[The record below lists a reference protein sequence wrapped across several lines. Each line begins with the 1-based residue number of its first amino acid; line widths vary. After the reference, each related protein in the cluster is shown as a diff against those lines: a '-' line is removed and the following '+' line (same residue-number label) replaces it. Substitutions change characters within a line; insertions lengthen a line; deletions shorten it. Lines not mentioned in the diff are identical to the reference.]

1 MNARGFTLLE
11 LLIALAVFAILSVMA
26 YRGLTAVGEAR
37 ARVEAQ
43 AEALAALQL
52 ALGLLERD
60 LEQAVGRPVRDA
72 YGETVPAFE
81 GSALGPQLLTLTRAG
96 WRNPAGARRSAL
108 QRVAYRY
115 RDETLVRVHWR
126 VLDQAQDS
134 PALERPLL
142 GGVKSVDLR
151 FLDQRLQWQSAWP
164 PEAGDDPARLPR
176 AVEITLDVAGIGPVR
191 RLFRVPPGEA
201 LLKSGGGA

>member
-1 MNARGFTLLE
+1 
-11 LLIALAVFAILSVMA
+11 
-26 YRGLTAVGEAR
+26 
-37 ARVEAQ
+37 
-43 AEALAALQL
+43 
-52 ALGLLERD
+52 
-60 LEQAVGRPVRDA
+60 
-72 YGETVPAFE
+72 
-81 GSALGPQLLTLTRAG
+81 
-96 WRNPAGARRSAL
+96 
-108 QRVAYRY
+108 VAYRY
-115 RDETLVRVHWR
+115 RDETLVRVHWRVLDQAQDSPALVRVHWR

>member
-1 MNARGFTLLE
+1 MKQRGFTLLE

-26 YRGLTAVGEAR
+26 YRGLAAVGEAR

-72 YGETVPAFE
+72 YGETAPAFE
-81 GSALGPQLLTLTRAG
+81 GSALGPQLMALTRAG
-96 WRNPAGARRSAL
+96 WRNPAGAPRSDL

-115 RDETLVRVHWR
+115 RDETLIRAHWR

-134 PALERPLL
+134 AALERPLL
-142 GGVKSVDLR
+142 AGVNAVDLR

-164 PEAGDDPARLPR
+164 PEAGGDPARLPR
-176 AVEITLDVAGIGPVR
+176 AVEITLDVDGIGEVR
-191 RLFRVPPGEA
+191 RLFRLPPGEA
-201 LLKSGGGA
+201 MQRSGGGA